1 MAAEREFVQ
10 IDVGG
15 DGSCFYRAVYGA
27 ARHHPNGG
35 ILERLYACLAGE
47 LRNVLGL
54 RNANAERHMVAFVEN
69 EDTFVDTIRGY
80 LASAIANTDFLKVFA
95 KRDDPKAK
103 NLYEQYHEWAT
114 TGDPMFDIYMAE
126 ASAEF
131 QEAFGD
137 AAAFAEL
144 SEEDFKEAYAEIL
157 LDRGSYAAET
167 EYQMVKFLLARCDL
181 QLDSVNQA
189 DRRAPPKLNLTRL
202 GQPLLFVRR
211 LLSMEHYSYLMDK
224 AYYEAHKGMIVG
236 PDDDLRK
243 LSGWR
248 KNTRTYSTSKLAA
261 EAAAASAKA
270 AAKSAPKKKAPA
282 KTLKKS
288 KSSVDNAAIA
298 AALASMG
305 LTMNNANAN
314 LIQSIRNSL
323 A

>member
-1 MAAEREFVQ
+1 MAGEREFVQ
-10 IDVGG
+10 IDVGS

-27 ARHHPNGG
+27 ARHHPNSG
-35 ILERLYACLAGE
+35 ILENLYSCLAGE

-54 RNANAERHMVAFVEN
+54 RNANADRHMAAFIEN

-80 LASAIANTDFLKVFA
+80 LASAIANTDFLTAFA
-95 KRDDPKAK
+95 KREDPRAQ
-103 NLYEQYHEWAT
+103 NLYEQYHEWAST
-114 TGDPMFDIYMAE
+114 YNPMFNIYMEE

-137 AAAFAEL
+137 AAIFAEL
-144 SEEDFKEAYAEIL
+144 SEQEFKETYAEIL
-157 LDRGSYAAET
+157 IDRSSYAAET
-167 EYQMVKFLLARCDL
+167 EYQMVKFLLARCGI
-181 QLDSVNQA
+181 QLESVNQA
-189 DRRAPPKLNLTRL
+189 DRSAPPNLTLTRL

-270 AAKSAPKKKAPA
+270 EAKSGSKKKAPA
-282 KTLKKS
+282 KTLKRKN
-288 KSSVDNAAIA
+288 NAAIA
-298 AALASMG
+298 AALANMG